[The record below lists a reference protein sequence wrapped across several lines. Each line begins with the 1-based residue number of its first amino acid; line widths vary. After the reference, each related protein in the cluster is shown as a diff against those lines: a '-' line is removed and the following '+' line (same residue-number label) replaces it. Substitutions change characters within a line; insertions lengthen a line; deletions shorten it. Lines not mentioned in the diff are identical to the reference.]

1 MYENQTITLV
11 IPCYNEEKGVAEVIK
26 ATPDIVDEILVVDN
40 NSSDATAEVAE
51 SLGASV
57 VSEKRMGYGR
67 AYKTGFKAAKGDII
81 VTADG
86 DGTYPVIAIPYLVAL
101 LKQETLDFI
110 SVWRVHLYVGL
121 SLENFLRKYGNVA
134 LNFILTVLFG
144 IRIKDSQSGMWV
156 FKKGVLESL
165 NLTSDGMA
173 FSEEIKIE
181 AFKNR
186 TIVSREVPLQFS
198 FRHRVGESKLNLWG
212 DGFRNILFLFQ
223 KRFRLQ

>member
-1 MYENQTITLV
+1 MYDNQTITLV

-51 SLGASV
+51 SLGARV
-57 VSEKRMGYGR
+57 VSEKRIGYGR
-67 AYKTGFKAAKGDII
+67 AYKTGFKAAKGDIV
-81 VTADG
+81 VTVDG

-101 LKQETLDFI
+101 LKQENLDFI

-121 SLENFLRKYGNVA
+121 SLENFLRKYGNVG
-134 LNFILTVLFG
+134 LNIILTVLFG
-144 IRIKDSQSGMWV
+144 IRMKDSQSGMWV
-156 FKKGVLESL
+156 FKKGVLEAL

-186 TIVSREVPLQFS
+186 TILSREVPLQFS
-198 FRHRVGESKLNLWG
+198 FRHRVGESKLNLWE

-223 KRFRLQ
+223 KRFHLQ

>member
-51 SLGASV
+51 SLGACV
-57 VSEKRMGYGR
+57 ISEKRIGYGR

-198 FRHRVGESKLNLWG
+198 FRHRVGESKLNLWE